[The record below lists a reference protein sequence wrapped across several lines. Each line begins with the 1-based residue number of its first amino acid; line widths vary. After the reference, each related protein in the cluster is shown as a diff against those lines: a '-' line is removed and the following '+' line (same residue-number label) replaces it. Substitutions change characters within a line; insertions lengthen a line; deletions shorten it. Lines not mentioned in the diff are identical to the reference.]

1 MAGRLA
7 GVSVAALLACAVPR
21 AAIAQ
26 AWDPSE
32 IDGLPTPGTP
42 AARKWIATAQLL
54 VQKGAYLTARGRP
67 GDARTQ
73 FAGAVAAYLRAI
85 DIGGDANLYLDVAI
99 AEERIGKLV
108 DAVVHLRRAID
119 AEATRPE
126 VIARATA
133 RLDALLRKVGVVTLS
148 VAPDGASIVLAG
160 VELGPAPLRDP
171 LVLLPGTYRLALQA
185 AGFQPRDVELTV
197 ESGSV
202 NHRVALE
209 RVPMIVH
216 PLPATVVDT
225 ASPAPSAMPLYVGAG
240 ATALAATGAVIFGAL
255 AIGQHGTFTAAATPA
270 PERADARDNGK
281 RFALIA
287 DLSLGAAAIAAA
299 ATATWYLY
307 SYRPRRP
314 ADRPPAP
321 VEAKLD
327 VVPWVQSRSGGAA
340 LAGSF

>member
-7 GVSVAALLACAVPR
+7 GVSVAALVVCAVPH

-32 IDGLPTPGTP
+32 IDGLPTPG
-42 AARKWIATAQLL
+42 AGQARKWLATAQLL
-54 VQKGAYLTARGRP
+54 VQKGAYLAARGRP
-67 GDARTQ
+67 ADARSQ
-73 FAGAVAAYLRAI
+73 FVGAVAAYLRAI
-85 DIGGDANLYLDVAI
+85 EIGGDANLYFDLAI

-108 DAVVHLRRAID
+108 DAVVHLRRAI
-119 AEATRPE
+119 AGEATRRE

-148 VAPDGASIVLAG
+148 VAPDGASIVLLG
-160 VELGPAPLRDP
+160 TELGPAPLRDP

-185 AGFQPRDVELTV
+185 AGFQPRDLELTV
-197 ESGSV
+197 ESGAAS
-202 NHRVALE
+202 HRVELDP
-209 RVPMIVH
+209 VPLVVH
-216 PLPATVVDT
+216 PLPSTMVDT
-225 ASPAPSAMPLYVGAG
+225 AAPPPSQLPLYVGAG
-240 ATALAATGAVIFGAL
+240 ATAVAATGAVIFGAL

-270 PERADARDNGK
+270 VERADARDNGK

-321 VEAKLD
+321 VEAKVD